1 MNQFFVTQF
10 ANDWIDAWNSHDL
23 DKILSHYEDDFE
35 MSSPV
40 IIRVTGE
47 VSGILRG
54 KSAVGA
60 YWAKALKINPDLR
73 FELLTVLAGIDSITL
88 YYKGVR
94 GLSAEVFHFSSR
106 GKVVRAFAH
115 YDVHCASG

>member
-1 MNQFFVTQF
+1 MNQLFVTQF
-10 ANDWIDAWNSHDL
+10 ARDWIDAWNSHDF
-23 DKILSHYEDDFE
+23 DRILSHYEDDFE

-47 VSGILRG
+47 ASGILRG

-60 YWAKALKINPDLR
+60 YWAKALTLNPSLR
-73 FELLTVLAGIDSITL
+73 FELITVLVGVDSITL

-94 GLSAEVFHFSSR
+94 GLSAEVFHFGSS
-106 GKVVRAFAH
+106 GKVTRAFAH
-115 YDVHCASG
+115 YDVS

>member
-1 MNQFFVTQF
+1 MNHLFVTQF
-10 ANDWIDAWNSHDL
+10 AHDWIDAWNSHDL

-40 IIRVTGE
+40 IIQVTGE

-54 KSAVGA
+54 KSAVRG
-60 YWAKALKINPDLR
+60 YWAKALKLNPDLR
-73 FELLTVLAGIDSITL
+73 FELITVLAGIDSITL

-94 GLSAEVFHFSSR
+94 GLSAEVFHFGSS
-106 GKVVRAFAH
+106 GKVARAFAH
-115 YDVHCASG
+115 YDVN